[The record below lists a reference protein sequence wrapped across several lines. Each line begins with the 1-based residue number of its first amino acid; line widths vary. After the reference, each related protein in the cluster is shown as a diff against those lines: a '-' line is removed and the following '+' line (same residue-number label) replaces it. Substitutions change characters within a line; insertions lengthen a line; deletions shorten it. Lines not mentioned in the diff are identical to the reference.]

1 MDKLCISFASRW
13 WKVHKKGLTLL
24 VWISKASMIIDKN
37 LLLDS
42 KKVDWW
48 EILTK
53 LALLYDI
60 LKEQVD

>member
-1 MDKLCISFASRW
+1 MDQLCINFALGW
-13 WKVHKKGLTLL
+13 WQVQKRGLTLL
-24 VWISKASMIIDKN
+24 VWISKTSMIIDKN

-42 KKVDWW
+42 EKVDWW

>member
-1 MDKLCISFASRW
+1 MLQDDEKF
-13 WKVHKKGLTLL
+13 KKKGLTLL

-53 LALLYDI
+53 LAFLYDI